1 MDYPGQRRDRLDIIR
16 EEREGETTGMR
27 VAKKE
32 IRDPA
37 TVTDL
42 LKQCRVGR
50 LGTIG
55 ADGSPMIKPLNFVYL
70 DGDIYFHSA
79 REGEKMDDIRR
90 EERVC
95 FEIDL
100 PVGYARTDASPC
112 QAGYRY
118 RSVIAKGRAL
128 VVEDRETRFAP
139 SRLSWKSISPK
150 AVTGRSPK
158 TRLHSPPLSG

>member
-1 MDYPGQRRDRLDIIR
+1 
-16 EEREGETTGMR
+16 MR

-128 VVEDRETRFAP
+128 VVEDRETRLRA
-139 SRLSWKSISPK
+139 LK
-150 AVTGRSPK
+150 ALMEKYQPEGGYGPFPEDKIALTAVVRIAIDHITGKEDLR
-158 TRLHSPPLSG
+158 